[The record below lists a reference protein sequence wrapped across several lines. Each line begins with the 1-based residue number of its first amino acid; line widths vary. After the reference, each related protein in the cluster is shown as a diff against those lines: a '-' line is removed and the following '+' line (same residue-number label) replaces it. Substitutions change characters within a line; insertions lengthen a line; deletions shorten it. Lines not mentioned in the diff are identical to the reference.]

1 MNILLRE
8 RSRKKLVSLIL
19 VLFVFSACTQTRE
32 RIVVTPKKPMYERPD
47 GETGQGRLTPAKGL
61 VATGIAHFKDKK
73 FDLAEWK
80 FEEAINLD
88 PDYGPAYYWLARTRH
103 KFHELQKALSLLDR
117 AQGLLK
123 TSEVWLERIERFRTY
138 LLEKL

>member
-1 MNILLRE
+1 MLLF
-8 RSRKKLVSLIL
+8 
-19 VLFVFSACTQTRE
+19 LFMISIFSACAQTRE
-32 RIVVTPKKPMYERPD
+32 RVVVTPKRPMYERPGD
-47 GETGQGRLTPAKGL
+47 ETGGGRQTPAKGL

-103 KFHELQKALSLLDR
+103 KFHEIQKALLLLDR
-117 AQGLLK
+117 AQSLLK